1 MFDNSIPLFMI
12 TSIYIFVFLD
22 QRAIYKDL
30 VLLLQKNDY
39 ISDRQLRTKVG
50 YNLHVL
56 RSNRYL
62 RYILPLVRDITL
74 IWIYDLF

>member
-12 TSIYIFVFLD
+12 TSIYIFVFID

-50 YNLHVL
+50 ICM
-56 RSNRYL
+56 SSDQT
-62 RYILPLVRDITL
+62 DI
-74 IWIYDLF
+74 

>member
-50 YNLHVL
+50 ICM
-56 RSNRYL
+56 S
-62 RYILPLVRDITL
+62 
-74 IWIYDLF
+74 